1 MRVAV
6 FSVKPFERG
15 PLEDANRAQPSP
27 HELVMFEHALDAHTA
42 DLVEDCRAVCCF
54 VSDTLDAA
62 TIEKLAKRG
71 VRLITLRSAGF
82 NHVDLDAAG
91 AHGMTVARVPAYSPY
106 AVAEH
111 TAALILSLNRHIP
124 RAVARV
130 REHNFSLNG
139 LLGFDLHG
147 KTVGVIGTG
156 KIGVCFV
163 RIMAGFG
170 CRVIAHDPYQNPEA
184 IDAGAEYVGLDELLS
199 RSDIVSLHCPL
210 VPETRHLINA
220 DAFAKMKDG
229 VMLVNT
235 GRGALIDTKAAI
247 KALKSRK
254 LGSLALD
261 VYEEEEGIFFNDLS
275 GEVLQDDVLA
285 RLLTFPNVMVTSHQ
299 AFFTR
304 EALANIMETTAENLT
319 GYERGS
325 VPEANEVRISGG

>member
-1 MRVAV
+1 MRVAA
-6 FSVKPFERG
+6 FSVKPFERE
-15 PLEDANRAQPSP
+15 PLEQANKAESEP
-27 HELVMFEHALDAHTA
+27 HELVMFEHSLDAHTA
-42 DLVEDCRAVCCF
+42 ELVDDCRAVCCF
-54 VSDTLDAA
+54 VSDTLDAE
-62 TIEKLAKRG
+62 TIGKLADRG
-71 VRLITLRSAGF
+71 VELIALRSAGF
-82 NHVDLDAAG
+82 NHVDLDAADR
-91 AHGMTVARVPAYSPY
+91 HGMTVARVPAYSPY

-124 RAVARV
+124 RAVGRV

-147 KTVGVIGTG
+147 KTVGVVGTG
-156 KIGVCFV
+156 KIGVCFI

-170 CRVIAHDPYQNPEA
+170 CRVIAHDPNHNPEA
-184 IDAGAEYVGLDELLS
+184 IEAGAEYVGLEELLS

-210 VPETRHLINA
+210 TPETKHLIDD
-220 DAFAKMKDG
+220 DAFANMKEG

-247 KALKSRK
+247 RALKSRR

-275 GEVLQDDVLA
+275 DTVLQDDVLA

-304 EALANIMETTAENLT
+304 EALANIMETTVANLT
-319 GYERGS
+319 GHERREVPTDNLVPKSGS
-325 VPEANEVRISGG
+325 